1 MISIAGSYVHLLN
14 KQGINMNYKGYSEA
28 SQNVKATVKTDTYSW
43 GKMKTVRHGSS
54 FSIPLHPEHQEA
66 IAKLKDQQD
75 HKFKDETGRNW
86 TAKRDGDDIHFQA
99 ANGGNKTKV
108 AHKSLT
114 EERYEKPA
122 SAYRPKP
129 GDQSYEKYHPVAPVP
144 DKKYIKGT
152 PENKALKALKKPI
165 NGMPTNNVKEE
176 AEEIDELSKTTLG
189 DYVKAASR
197 DSSVTRKM
205 ATDFEH
211 RSKRAKNK
219 GMKAASAS
227 LADKFKN
234 DARKRQD
241 NVDKAVDRLTK
252 EETMPQSFKG
262 FLLTLSE
269 LTDKQKKIDKNKNG
283 KLDAHDFHLL
293 RKEEDLDEKEGTGAS
308 DPLANRQDYAK
319 RHGTGQVYKK
329 THAGDKTGMSQAYA
343 YDIKRSGPKGKLPEE
358 VELEEGYDKS
368 SEHHKN
374 ARKMAKDYDGKAT
387 FHPNGHAEV
396 KMRSIVHGHST
407 VNPQGTTLMSG
418 EDLAKRASK
427 EHGKGKVAGNIV
439 HFKEEVENIDEAN
452 HRELASIGKM
462 HPMMAKHMTKG
473 HEMDFYAQGSGDK
486 ISGVVKHNDGKEV
499 HIAANKNDKRGAGA
513 MHKFKVSGVVE
524 SKEMLPFEPDTKLDL
539 KKPKNPNRTGMDT
552 ARALARKAMKQKMKE
567 EFNIEITEEQAADLC
582 DAASL
587 DETMH
592 MPIKDIKDLKNSKVK
607 KLDNPK
613 SNSEKK
619 SYREFVE
626 LLAPQ
631 IEEGSEDEQEVTENA
646 FDYKNIKGQTSSGK
660 YDVKQDGNRTV
671 VTRKYNPETGHS
683 TGTDDEEKPDSE
695 KRGRGRPAG
704 AKSGAKQQGSEKKSD
719 YRGIDRTTHALHLP
733 NRK

>member
-1 MISIAGSYVHLLN
+1 VHLLN
-14 KQGINMNYKGYSEA
+14 KQGINMNYKE
-28 SQNVKATVKTDTYSW
+28 
-43 GKMKTVRHGSS
+43 
-54 FSIPLHPEHQEA
+54 IL
-66 IAKLKDQQD
+66 
-75 HKFKDETGRNW
+75 ETIRREI
-86 TAKRDGDDIHFQA
+86 K
-99 ANGGNKTKV
+99 
-108 AHKSLT
+108 

-122 SAYRPKP
+122 SAYRPRP
-129 GDQSYEKYHPVAPVP
+129 GDQSYEKYRQKETPVA
-144 DKKYIKGT
+144 KKDQPAK
-152 PENKALKALKKPI
+152 
-165 NGMPTNNVKEE
+165 TNVRKEE

-197 DSSVTRKM
+197 DISVTRKM

-283 KLDAHDFHLL
+283 KIDAHDFHLL

-358 VELEEGYDKS
+358 VE
-368 SEHHKN
+368 
-374 ARKMAKDYDGKAT
+374 
-387 FHPNGHAEV
+387 
-396 KMRSIVHGHST
+396 
-407 VNPQGTTLMSG
+407 
-418 EDLAKRASK
+418 
-427 EHGKGKVAGNIV
+427 
-439 HFKEEVENIDEAN
+439 NIDEAN

-486 ISGVVKHNDGKEV
+486 ITGVVKHNDGKEV

-607 KLDNPK
+607 KLENPK

-704 AKSGAKQQGSEKKSD
+704 AKSGAKQKGSEKSSD
-719 YRGIDRTTHALHLP
+719 YRGIDRVTYKDHSP
-733 NRK
+733 KRK

>member
-1 MISIAGSYVHLLN
+1 MD
-14 KQGINMNYKGYSEA
+14 YKEVSEG
-28 SQNVKATVKTDTYSW
+28 SQNVKAMVKTDNYSW
-43 GKMKTVRHGSS
+43 GKMKTVHHGSS
-54 FSIPLHPEHQEA
+54 FSIPLHPEHHEA
-66 IAKLKDQQD
+66 IAKLKDQQE
-75 HKFKDETGRNW
+75 HKFKDETGRHW
-86 TAKRDGDDIHFQA
+86 TAKRDGEDVHFQS
-99 ANGGNKTKV
+99 ANGVNKTKV
-108 AHKSLT
+108 AHKSIAENAPVAPVPDMNYREILET
-114 EERYEKPA
+114 IRREIKEERYEKPA

-152 PENKALKALKKPI
+152 PENKALKALRKPI

-283 KLDAHDFHLL
+283 KLDAHDFRLL
-293 RKEEDLDEKEGTGAS
+293 RKEEDLDEKEGTGSS

-343 YDIKRSGPKGKLPEE
+343 YDIKRSGPKGKLP
-358 VELEEGYDKS
+358 
-368 SEHHKN
+368 
-374 ARKMAKDYDGKAT
+374 
-387 FHPNGHAEV
+387 
-396 KMRSIVHGHST
+396 
-407 VNPQGTTLMSG
+407 
-418 EDLAKRASK
+418 
-427 EHGKGKVAGNIV
+427 
-439 HFKEEVENIDEAN
+439 EEVENIDEAN

-499 HIAANKNDKRGAGA
+499 HIAANKNDKRGAGS
-513 MHKFKVSGVVE
+513 MHKFKISGVVE

-582 DAASL
+582 DTASINEKMNMTKA
-587 DETMH
+587 DMGDV
-592 MPIKDIKDLKNSKVK
+592 IKDF
-607 KLDNPK
+607 
-613 SNSEKK
+613 KK
-619 SYREFVE
+619 SDAPQFAGKSDEKRREMAIAAKLQAERGGKKTYREFVE

>member
-1 MISIAGSYVHLLN
+1 
-14 KQGINMNYKGYSEA
+14 MNYKGYSEA

-66 IAKLKDQQD
+66 IAKLKDQQE

-108 AHKSLT
+108 AYKSLA

-152 PENKALKALKKPI
+152 PENKALKALRKPI

-227 LADKFKN
+227 LADKFK
-234 DARKRQD
+234 DAARKRQD

-252 EETMPQSFKG
+252 EETMPQSFKA

-283 KLDAHDFHLL
+283 KIDAHDFHLL

-343 YDIKRSGPKGKLPEE
+343 YDIKRSGPKGKLPEDLDE
-358 VELEEGYDKS
+358 KEGTGASDPLA
-368 SEHHKN
+368 N
-374 ARKMAKDYDGKAT
+374 RQDY
-387 FHPNGHAEV
+387 
-396 KMRSIVHGHST
+396 
-407 VNPQGTTLMSG
+407 
-418 EDLAKRASK
+418 AKR
-427 EHGKGKVAGNIV
+427 HGAAQLYKKTHAGDKAGMSQAYAYDIKRSGPKGKLP
-439 HFKEEVENIDEAN
+439 EEVENIDETN

-499 HIAANKNDKRGAGA
+499 HIAANKNDKRGAGS
-513 MHKFKVSGVVE
+513 MHKFKISGVVE
-524 SKEMLPFEPDTKLDL
+524 
-539 KKPKNPNRTGMDT
+539 
-552 ARALARKAMKQKMKE
+552 
-567 EFNIEITEEQAADLC
+567 
-582 DAASL
+582 
-587 DETMH
+587 
-592 MPIKDIKDLKNSKVK
+592 
-607 KLDNPK
+607 
-613 SNSEKK
+613 
-619 SYREFVE
+619 
-626 LLAPQ
+626 
-631 IEEGSEDEQEVTENA
+631 
-646 FDYKNIKGQTSSGK
+646 
-660 YDVKQDGNRTV
+660 
-671 VTRKYNPETGHS
+671 
-683 TGTDDEEKPDSE
+683 
-695 KRGRGRPAG
+695 
-704 AKSGAKQQGSEKKSD
+704 
-719 YRGIDRTTHALHLP
+719 
-733 NRK
+733 